1 MSTSGGGSDVP
12 ARGEEKRREGWDVGR
27 EDAGMRRMGG
37 YFGFRDG
44 VGVSCGCQLID
55 MVSLGHRESL
65 S

>member
-27 EDAGMRRMGG
+27 DDAGMRRMGG
-37 YFGFRDG
+37 YFGLRDG

-55 MVSLGHRESL
+55 
-65 S
+65 